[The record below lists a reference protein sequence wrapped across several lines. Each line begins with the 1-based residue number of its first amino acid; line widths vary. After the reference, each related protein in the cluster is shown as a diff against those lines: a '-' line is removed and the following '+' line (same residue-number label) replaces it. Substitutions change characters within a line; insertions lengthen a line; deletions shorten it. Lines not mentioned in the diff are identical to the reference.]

1 MTVRHTPR
9 RTVAVQLPWRLVD
22 RGTRAGVP
30 YSLYESRFKVYD
42 ALSSEVRTA
51 HVQLLV
57 PAGFDPSGNLNATF
71 GQQPPSC
78 VLHLAGTG
86 DHGFQ
91 RRIELGFPLLK
102 QNISTL
108 VLESPFYGSRKPA
121 GQKGSKLLSVTD
133 LLLLGLLTISEG
145 LHLLHWASLQGFASL
160 GLCGLS
166 MGGVHACMLAGL
178 CPLDVALAALL
189 TPRSAAVAY
198 CDGAMRN
205 AIAWSALQDVGFDAA
220 RNSID
225 EVIDDAPVRPEAS
238 WQTLQP
244 GGSVSGCGDHS
255 HDPGVVRVGAHTTSE
270 SIQPALQQLRRVLE
284 AFTDIRS
291 YPMPQRPDAIV
302 LVAAANDAY
311 VSQQSV
317 ASLKQHYPNATLRFV
332 PGGHVSAFLTQKP
345 AFRTAIVESINREL
359 PCCVSPACS
368 LWMPDRQRTTLLL
381 SIPWNTPLY
390 TKRGFVARLPAPPRH
405 RSPAQTSSW
414 LFDATAAVADASDP
428 KIFLL

>member
-166 MGGVHACMLAGL
+166 MGGVHSCMVAGL

-205 AIAWSALQDVGFDAA
+205 AIAWSALQDVEFDAA

-225 EVIDDAPVRPEAS
+225 D
-238 WQTLQP
+238 
-244 GGSVSGCGDHS
+244 SGA
-255 HDPGVVRVGAHTTSE
+255 RTSE
-270 SIQPALQQLRRVLE
+270 KKIQPALQQLRRVLE
-284 AFTDIRS
+284 TFTDIRS
-291 YPMPQRPDAIV
+291 YPMPQRQDAIV

-345 AFRTAIVESINREL
+345 AFRTAIVESINR
-359 PCCVSPACS
+359 V
-368 LWMPDRQRTTLLL
+368 
-381 SIPWNTPLY
+381 
-390 TKRGFVARLPAPPRH
+390 RL
-405 RSPAQTSSW
+405 
-414 LFDATAAVADASDP
+414 V
-428 KIFLL
+428 